1 MVRINK
7 QYLVKTKYTNYK
19 VNIIY
24 NIPSLDKRY
33 ENDFKY
39 LYDNAISYEF
49 NLGGSEYCS
58 YIGIYSK
65 NNTEAHI
72 SEFKY
77 NSKCNIGEDLKS
89 GIGTKHLL
97 NTAMSLIALIF
108 PKIKIFYLND
118 TSNKSCHT
126 MLDKPI
132 RNVNLGFYSILFY
145 KNTWYGRIFNAK
157 LEDINLQKKLNGSL
171 SKLSS
176 IDIKLNYD
184 EFKNRF
190 LINIPIDQLQ
200 KYLDTY
206 NIELLYN
213 KTNCYYDFFE
223 SLKQTINN
231 ETELC
236 IFMSYFII
244 EFMLFINDEFYKIF
258 SAKWMINV
266 NDDKFDKIDIIYPL
280 EPIVKLNGG
289 YRNKYVNMI

>member
-1 MVRINK
+1 MGLNFRTL
-7 QYLVKTKYTNYK
+7 YGR
-19 VNIIY
+19 
-24 NIPSLDKRY
+24 RY

-65 NNTEAHI
+65 NNSEAHI

-97 NTAMSLIALIF
+97 NTAMNLILLMF

-126 MLDKPI
+126 IHDKPI

-145 KNTWYGRIFNAK
+145 KNTWYGRTFNAK
-157 LEDINLQKKLNGSL
+157 LEDINLQKKLNDSL
-171 SKLSS
+171 SKLSNT
-176 IDIKLNYD
+176 DVKLNYS
-184 EFKNRF
+184 EFKRKF
-190 LINIPIDQLQ
+190 LINIPKDELQ
-200 KYLDTY
+200 QYLDLY

-213 KTNCYYDFFE
+213 KSDCYYDFFE
-223 SLKQTINN
+223 ELKQTINN

-244 EFMLFINDEFYKIF
+244 EFMQLINNEFDKIF
-258 SAKWMINV
+258 SAKWIIDINDE
-266 NDDKFDKIDIIYPL
+266 NFNKIDIIYPL
-280 EPIVKLNGG
+280 EPFVKINGG
-289 YRNKYVNMI
+289 YHNKYINMI